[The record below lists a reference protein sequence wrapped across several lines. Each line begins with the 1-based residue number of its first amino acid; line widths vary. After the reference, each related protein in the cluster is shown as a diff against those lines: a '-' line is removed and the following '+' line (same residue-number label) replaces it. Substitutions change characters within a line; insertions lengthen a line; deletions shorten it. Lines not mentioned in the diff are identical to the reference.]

1 MEILNEL
8 LSRIEIFKD
17 LKEPELSTLK
27 SRMERKE
34 YPKGTIIFQEGDE
47 GKEMYIV
54 LSGSIGISVRLPD
67 STELPLAQI
76 QAGNFF
82 GEMSI
87 IEQAPRSATC
97 RTLEDSVFLT
107 LDAGSF
113 FELLEQNPRVALKI
127 MKRMVGILSRRLTTT
142 GSLLSD
148 MVRWGEGARKRAV
161 IDEFTGLYNR
171 RFLDEAIHTQVA
183 HAISTQTPLSLVM
196 VDLDRFG
203 ELNRTYGQEF
213 GDILILE
220 ASRVFRTTFRAEDIL
235 ARYGGDEFTFILPN
249 SDAEVALE
257 LCQKTNEALRNLSFP
272 LHPEVRLSASIGIAS
287 LPRHAQTV
295 ESLREQA
302 DKALYR
308 AKEEGR
314 NRSAFPPSKWGTV
327 LQHREIK
334 VEIPTLR
341 AKNRIID
348 AIIQEI
354 IHKDSFLLLGHRN
367 PDEDCIASLVAFGL
381 LLGKFSKQ
389 TVISTCGRVPE
400 QLSYLLKICSYNGIL
415 LHEGCFRTPLH
426 PQVIVI
432 LDTPKPEMIDTDAAI
447 EEALLDP
454 QVRKIEIDHHL
465 EADAAYSGDPGFR
478 LVSDASS
485 TCELIGLLALKLS
498 CRQEI
503 LKQFGIQELF
513 SRNFALALLTGI
525 IGDSKM
531 GKFLK
536 TNKERWFYRT
546 FSSLFDRMLQSKTEK
561 GSSNF
566 SSMEQVFQAIEALSN
581 EEKACYEWIF
591 AKHQEREG
599 IAYSVF
605 DQESSEQMFSQ
616 FGFDT
621 VIAVTKSVADRLA
634 ELSGKVG
641 LVAYYE
647 PDNVSNLIQF
657 RLRRASGYNKLDLR
671 TVLET
676 LQIKN
681 GGGHPGA
688 IGFRFPK
695 EEVSDFSSLVEQI
708 LEGIC
713 PILQ

>member
-1 MEILNEL
+1 MEILTGL
-8 LSRIEIFKD
+8 LSRIEIFQD
-17 LKEPELSTLK
+17 LKERELSILTT
-27 SRMERKE
+27 RMKRKE
-34 YPKGTIIFQEGDE
+34 VPKDTLIFQEGDE

-54 LSGSIGISVRLPD
+54 LSGSIGISVNLPD

-107 LDAGSF
+107 LDAASF
-113 FELLEQNPRVALKI
+113 YEILEHHPKVALKI
-127 MKRMVGILSRRLTTT
+127 MNRMVGILSRRLTAT

-161 IDEFTGLYNR
+161 TDEFTGLYNR
-171 RFLDEAIHTQVA
+171 RFLDEAIQTQVA
-183 HAISTQTPLSLVM
+183 NALSARSPLSLVM
-196 VDLDRFG
+196 VDLDQFG

-220 ASRVFRTTFRAEDIL
+220 ASKVFRSVFREQDIL
-235 ARYGGDEFTFILPN
+235 ARYGGDEFTFLLPAT
-249 SDAEVALE
+249 DAEVALN
-257 LCQKTNEALRNLSFP
+257 LCQKTNETLRALSFP
-272 LHPEVRLSASIGIAS
+272 HHPEVRLTASIGIAS
-287 LPRHAQTV
+287 LPRHARTV
-295 ESLREQA
+295 ETLREQA

-314 NRSAFPPSKWGTV
+314 NRSCLPPSKWPPANLET
-327 LQHREIK
+327 K
-334 VEIPTLR
+334 MEIPTLR

-348 AIIQEI
+348 SIIEEI
-354 IHKDSFLLLGHRN
+354 TGKDRFLLIGHRN

-381 LLGKFSKQ
+381 LLSKFSKQ
-389 TVISTCGRVPE
+389 VAISTCGKVPE
-400 QLSYLLKICSYNGIL
+400 QLSYLLHICSYNGIH
-415 LHEGCFRTPLH
+415 LHEGCFQAPPR
-426 PQVIVI
+426 PQVMVI
-432 LDTPKPEMIDTDAAI
+432 LDTPKPEMIDTDAATI
-447 EEALLDP
+447 DILLDP
-454 QVRKIEIDHHL
+454 NVRKIEIDHHL

-485 TCELIGLLALKLS
+485 TCELIGLLSLKLA
-498 CRQEI
+498 CRQEL

-546 FSSLFDRMLQSKTEK
+546 FSSLFDRMLRSKTEK

-566 SSMEQVFQAIEALSN
+566 SSMEEVFQAIEALSN

-591 AKHQEREG
+591 GQRKETEG

-605 DQESSEQMFSQ
+605 DRKDSEELFSR
-616 FGFDT
+616 FAFDT
-621 VIAVTKSVADRLA
+621 VLAVTKSVADRLA

-641 LVAYYE
+641 LVAYYD
-647 PDNVSNLIQF
+647 PDTVSNLVQF
-657 RLRRASGYNKLDLR
+657 RLRRASGFSGLDLR
-671 TVLET
+671 TVLEA
-676 LQIKN
+676 LQIRN

-688 IGFRFPK
+688 VGFRIPK
-695 EEVSDFSSLVEQI
+695 EEVTEFPGLVERI
-708 LEGIC
+708 LEGISR
-713 PILQ
+713 LLG

>member
-1 MEILNEL
+1 VEILNEL
-8 LSRIEIFKD
+8 LSRIEIFQD
-17 LKEPELSTLK
+17 LREKELSILK
-27 SRMERKE
+27 NRMERKE
-34 YPKGTIIFQEGDE
+34 FPKGTIIFQEGDE

-97 RTLEDSVFLT
+97 RTLEDSVLLT
-107 LDAGSF
+107 LGASSF
-113 FELLEQNPRVALKI
+113 YELLEQHPRVALKI
-127 MKRMVGILSRRLTTT
+127 MKRMVGILTRRLTTT

-171 RFLDEAIHTQVA
+171 RFLDEAIHTQAA
-183 HAISTQTPLSLVM
+183 HALSTQTSLSLVM

-213 GDILILE
+213 GDTLILE
-220 ASRVFRTTFRAEDIL
+220 ASKVFRSTFREADIL
-235 ARYGGDEFTFILPN
+235 ARYGGDEFTFILPDT
-249 SDAEVALE
+249 DAETALS
-257 LCQKTNEALRNLSFP
+257 LCQKTNEALRSLSFP
-272 LHPEVRLSASIGIAS
+272 NHPEVRLTASIGLAS
-287 LPRHAQTV
+287 LPRHARTV
-295 ESLREQA
+295 ENLREQA

-314 NRSAFPPSKWGTV
+314 NRSCLPPSRWPGEK
-327 LQHREIK
+327 REIK

-341 AKNRIID
+341 AKNRIIE

-354 IHKDSFLLLGHRN
+354 IHKESFLLVGHRN

-389 TVISTCGRVPE
+389 VVISTCGKVPE
-400 QLSYLLKICSYNGIL
+400 QLSYLLNICAYNGIL
-415 LHEGCFRTPLH
+415 LHEGCFQNPPH

-432 LDTPKPEMIDTDAAI
+432 LDTPKPEMIDTDASI

-454 QVRKIEIDHHL
+454 RVRKIEIDHHL
-465 EADAAYSGDPGFR
+465 EADAAYSGDPGFC

-485 TCELIGLLALKLS
+485 TCELIGLLSLKLAG
-498 CRQEI
+498 RGEL

-546 FSSLFDRMLQSKTEK
+546 FSSLFDQMLRTKTAK

-581 EEKACYEWIF
+581 EEKSCYEWIF
-591 AKHQEREG
+591 EKRQEREG

-605 DQESSEQMFSQ
+605 DRKSSEQLFSR
-616 FGFDT
+616 FEYDT
-621 VIAVTKSVADRLA
+621 VLAVTKSVADRLA

-641 LVAYYE
+641 LVGYYD
-647 PDNVSNLIQF
+647 PDSVSNLVQF
-657 RLRRASGYNKLDLR
+657 RLRRASGYSALDLR
-671 TVLET
+671 TVLEN

-695 EEVSDFSSLVEQI
+695 EEVQDFPLLVQEI
-708 LEGIC
+708 LEGIQS
-713 PILQ
+713 LLS

>member
-8 LSRIEIFKD
+8 LSKIEIFQD
-17 LKEPELSTLK
+17 LKERELSILT

-34 YPKGTIIFQEGDE
+34 FPKGTVIFQEGDE

-97 RTLEDSVFLT
+97 RTLVDSVFLT
-107 LDAGSF
+107 LEASSF
-113 FELLEQNPRVALKI
+113 YDLLEQHPRVALKI

-183 HAISTQTPLSLVM
+183 HAISSQSPLSLVM

-213 GDILILE
+213 GDTLILE
-220 ASRVFRTTFRAEDIL
+220 ASKVFRSSFREQDIL
-235 ARYGGDEFTFILPN
+235 ARYGGDEFTFLLPET
-249 SDAEVALE
+249 DAETALE

-272 LHPEVRLSASIGIAS
+272 QHPEVKLTASIGIAS
-287 LPRHAQTV
+287 LPRHARTV
-295 ESLREQA
+295 ETLREQA

-314 NRSAFPPSKWGTV
+314 NRSV
-327 LQHREIK
+327 LPHSRWYGSQTRREIK
-334 VEIPTLR
+334 VEIPTLK

-348 AIIQEI
+348 AIIEEI
-354 IHKDSFLLLGHRN
+354 IHKETFLLIGHRN

-389 TVISTCGRVPE
+389 VVISTCGKVPE
-400 QLSYLLKICSYNGIL
+400 QLSYLLKICSYNGIA
-415 LHEGCFRTPLH
+415 LHEGCFQNPPH
-426 PQVIVI
+426 PQVMVI

-454 QVRKIEIDHHL
+454 KVRKIEIDHHL

-485 TCELIGLLALKLS
+485 TCELIGLLSLKLA
-498 CRQEI
+498 CRTEL
-503 LKQFGIQELF
+503 LKQFGIQDLF

-546 FSSLFDRMLQSKTEK
+546 FSSLFDRMLRSKTEK

-591 AKHQEREG
+591 ARHEERQG

-605 DQESSEQMFSQ
+605 DRKSSEQLFSQ
-616 FGFDT
+616 FGYDT
-621 VIAVTKSVADRLA
+621 VIAVSKSVTDRLA

-641 LVAYYE
+641 LVAYYD
-647 PDNVSNLIQF
+647 PDTVSNLVQF
-657 RLRRASGYNKLDLR
+657 RLRRASGYSSLDLR

-695 EEVSDFSSLVEQI
+695 EEVKDFSDLVKQI
-708 LEGIC
+708 LEGISR
-713 PILQ
+713 LLE